1 MSRSPLNDASFRLLI
16 GTAPAP
22 HDVDI
27 DELDFQDPYPNPEET
42 LLAMEAVV
50 CRGFWAFGTPREEES
65 TSKAD
70 RNARRKYRR
79 ASGEPPKA

>member
-1 MSRSPLNDASFRLLI
+1 MRRSPLNGPGFHTFDWVGPFQRDA
-16 GTAPAP
+16 
-22 HDVDI
+22 DI
-27 DELDFQDPYPNPEET
+27 DRLDFPDPYPNPEET